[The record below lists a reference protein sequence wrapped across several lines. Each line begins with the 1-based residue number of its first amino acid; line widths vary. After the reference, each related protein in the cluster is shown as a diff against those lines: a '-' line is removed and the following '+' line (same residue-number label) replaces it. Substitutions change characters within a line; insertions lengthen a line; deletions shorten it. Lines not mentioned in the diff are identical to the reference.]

1 MTIRNPRG
9 TANFWENSA
18 GAGGARIRL
27 PGRWISS
34 DSPCVRNEQGQTAK
48 APKEI
53 KQAIIAER
61 QTGVD

>member
-9 TANFWENSA
+9 NCKLL
-18 GAGGARIRL
+18 GKHCLAGGAKIRL

-34 DSPCVRNEQGQTAK
+34 NSPCVRNEQGQTVK